1 MDTLLERLEILEKS
15 NVITENAKVICSKV
29 IEQFVNEENASRY
42 SMLITHLAM
51 AVTRIERNE
60 TVYSPPDIIMN
71 EVYLSSHFPA
81 AVEKVAMIEKWMN
94 RKLPEEEKKFLYMHF
109 VNVLSQQ

>member
-1 MDTLLERLEILEKS
+1 
-15 NVITENAKVICSKV
+15 
-29 IEQFVNEENASRY
+29 
-42 SMLITHLAM
+42 MLITHLAM

-94 RKLPEEEKKFLYMHF
+94 GNFPEEERKFLYMHF
-109 VNVLSQQ
+109 VNVLSKP